1 MTVYRKPLS
10 TGQLEEGVLELL
22 DEPELVD
29 EPELLELLVDGVE
42 LGVLLGAAAGVPE
55 EVESEFPEPARESVR

>member
-10 TGQLEEGVLELL
+10 TGQLEAGVLELL
-22 DEPELVD
+22 DEPELLE
-29 EPELLELLVDGVE
+29 EPEVPELLVDGVE
-42 LGVLLGAAAGVPE
+42 LGVLLGAAAGVLE